1 MTTMKRLIGSAAAK
15 VAALTFGLAAL
26 CAPTANAAGFDGKPL
41 TTNDWFDVGFS
52 GVEANT
58 PIAAGDTTWTPSGS
72 GHGVDNSAGSED
84 LVFMALIVKQ

>member
-15 VAALTFGLAAL
+15 VAALTFGFAAL

-52 GVEANT
+52 GV
-58 PIAAGDTTWTPSGS
+58 AADCLLQP
-72 GHGVDNSAGSED
+72 
-84 LVFMALIVKQ
+84 